1 MSNQYTYN
9 ILNDATPLG
18 GAEYPFLAQLGVK
31 WSLITQSVKQPQP
44 HAATPATFYQTQP
57 TLRWVSDN
65 SLHDLFVE
73 GMNTAEFFQ
82 ATGLV
87 LDMGQGGYVLS
98 KRLSRIMRSYF
109 VYGFFNPHQIKVEYL
124 QLDTQG
130 QKVWDGAGRIR
141 RSLLLR
147 LIDQLP
153 AHLPPAKRRQ
163 MVWELKHAQRVEFTL
178 MTERGQDKG
187 HAIVMDDLPAD
198 LVLPQDTKSQV
209 KLVNGQ
215 VFIGLTPVHSADEMR
230 LDIQSLINF
239 YPFFDVPQLAQ
250 WLNEEGKLFVQAVQS
265 GAVGEAMARLDP
277 DGSLA
282 DIERWHLHEYFVSG
296 GHTMWFGSMVRGLMN
311 QHLKRLG
318 NATLGKLRLPVP
330 GGRYYVMT
338 DAVGNR
344 KVGQGELCLDPKSGT
359 AWVNAEDW
367 CDHIAAVLGGADQD
381 DALWIFPFT
390 DHEGE
395 QKLLAWRSPNQC
407 GEYIIFR
414 PSADSHILTWATVTD
429 PILYPDADSRLLT
442 PRIDTVSV
450 NYLHLVDE
458 QTAGG
463 LGEGAEYSIEAM
475 QATLERA
482 RNNQGVL
489 GQYCNALM
497 LAKALYNQLPA
508 HPPAPLE
515 MVIDGSVKT
524 GVDLSPVR
532 EWCFAFSARI
542 IQRRTPIPAILQ
554 NRLSLTNR
562 RTSLLTSVDH
572 WLDRLVAVIQTHIQ
586 YFTEERESLIG
597 ETMPPVEVFD
607 HAMSQPDSLKIA
619 SEFVRQYNR
628 ILAQGRVSDEDWA
641 AHELAVEAS
650 MAFLSRHTVEE
661 QHHILLAVLAH
672 SYLGEQVG
680 RDGAAWQMGSE
691 DELPIARL
699 TLQALRT
706 IGLLDEIDELEQ
718 GGLIRYPVAHVLET
732 PLCSMGINGVWFN
745 WLRVWLMAQGQSLP
759 TGMADIPKNQ
769 AEWAKTKIA
778 QLTQTQFR
786 DFPLIIRDENGRKL
800 AYTTS
805 GNLFG
810 YISRD
815 SAGRVEE
822 GDQLIIQAAIAKDG
836 NLRVV
841 VR

>member
-1 MSNQYTYN
+1 MSNQYAYN
-9 ILNDATPLG
+9 ILNNKTPLG
-18 GAEYPFLAQLGVK
+18 GAEYPFLARLGVN
-31 WSLITQSVKQPQP
+31 WSLITQSVKEPQP

-73 GMNTAEFFQ
+73 GMTTAEFLR

-87 LDMGQGGYVLS
+87 LDMGKGGYVLS

-109 VYGFFNPHQIKVEYL
+109 IYGFFNPQQVAVDYL
-124 QLDTQG
+124 KLDARG
-130 QKVWDGAGRIR
+130 QKVWDGAGRIS

-153 AHLPPAKRRQ
+153 ANLPPAKRRQ
-163 MVWELKHAQRVEFTL
+163 MVWELKHAKRVEFTL
-178 MTERGQDKG
+178 MTEQGQDKG
-187 HAIVMDDLPAD
+187 HAMVMDDLRAD

-239 YPFFDVPQLAQ
+239 YPFFDLPQLAQ
-250 WLNEEGKLFVQAVQS
+250 WLDEEGKLFIQAVQS
-265 GAVGEAMARLDP
+265 GVVGEAMSRLDP

-338 DAVGNR
+338 DAVGDRN
-344 KVGQGELCLDPKSGT
+344 VGRGELCLDPASGT
-359 AWVNAEDW
+359 AWVNADDW
-367 CDHIAAVLGGADQD
+367 CDYIAGVLGGADQD

-390 DHEGE
+390 DHDGE

-407 GEYIIFR
+407 GEYVIFR
-414 PSADSHILTWATVTD
+414 PSPNSHILTWATVTD
-429 PILYPDADSRLLT
+429 PILYPGADSRLLV
-442 PRIDTVSV
+442 PRIDTASV
-450 NYLHLVDE
+450 NYLHLVNE

-463 LGEGAEYSIEAM
+463 LGEGENYSIDGM

-482 RNNQGVL
+482 RSNQGVL

-497 LAKALYNQLPA
+497 LAKALYNQLPT

-532 EWCFAFSARI
+532 EWCFGFSAQI
-542 IQRRTPIPAILQ
+542 VKQRTAIPAILQ

-562 RTSLLTSVDH
+562 RVSCLISMDH
-572 WLDRLVAVIQTHIQ
+572 WLDRLVAVIQSHIQ
-586 YFTEERESLIG
+586 DFTVERECLIG
-597 ETMPPVEVFD
+597 ETMPPVGIFD
-607 HAMSQPDSLKIA
+607 HAMNQPNSLKTA
-619 SEFVRQYNR
+619 SDFIRQYNQ
-628 ILAQGRVSDEDWA
+628 ILAQRRVSDEDWA
-641 AHELAVEAS
+641 AHEQAAEAS
-650 MAFLSRHTVEE
+650 MTFLLRHTVEE
-661 QHHILLAVLAH
+661 RHGILLAVLAH
-672 SYLGEQVG
+672 SYFGEQVG

-718 GGLIRYPVAHVLET
+718 VGLLRYPAAHVLET
-732 PLCSMGINGVWFN
+732 PLCSIGINGVWFN
-745 WLRVWLMAQGQSLP
+745 WLRVWLLAQGQPLP
-759 TGMADIPKNQ
+759 TSMTDVPKHQ
-769 AEWAKTKIA
+769 AEWAKIKIA

-786 DFPLIIRDENGRKL
+786 DFGLHIRDENGRKV
-800 AYTTS
+800 AYTAS

-822 GDQLIIQAAIAKDG
+822 GDQLIIQAAIARDG

-841 VR
+841 VH

>member
-1 MSNQYTYN
+1 MSNQYAYN
-9 ILNDATPLG
+9 ILNNETPLG
-18 GAEYPFLAQLGVK
+18 GAEYPFLAQLGLN

-44 HAATPATFYQTQP
+44 HAATSATFQQIQP

-73 GMNTAEFFQ
+73 GMNTAEFLR

-109 VYGFFNPHQIKVEYL
+109 IYGFFKPQQITVEYL
-124 QLDTQG
+124 NLDAHG

-141 RSLLLR
+141 RSLLVR

-153 AHLPPAKRRQ
+153 ANLTPAKRRQ

-187 HAIVMDDLPAD
+187 HAIVMEDLPAD
-198 LVLPQDTKSQV
+198 LVLPPDTKPQIE
-209 KLVNGQ
+209 LVNGQ

-239 YPFFDVPQLAQ
+239 YPFFDVPQLTQ
-250 WLNEEGKLFVQAVQS
+250 WLDEEGKLFTLAVQS
-265 GAVGEAMARLDP
+265 GAVGDAMSRLDP

-344 KVGQGELCLDPKSGT
+344 SIPRGEMCLEPTSGT

-390 DHEGE
+390 DYDGE

-407 GEYIIFR
+407 GEYVIFR
-414 PSADSHILTWATVTD
+414 PSADSHSLTWATVSD
-429 PILYPDADSRLLT
+429 PITYPSADSRLLM
-442 PRIDTVSV
+442 PRIDTATVD
-450 NYLHLVDE
+450 YLNLVDE
-458 QTAGG
+458 ATAGG
-463 LGEGAEYSIEAM
+463 LGEGEIYNIEGM
-475 QATLERA
+475 HATLERA
-482 RNNQGVL
+482 QNNQGVL

-497 LAKALYNQLPA
+497 LAKALYHDLPNN
-508 HPPAPLE
+508 PPASLE

-524 GVDLSPVR
+524 GVDLGPVR
-532 EWCFAFSARI
+532 AWCFGFSAQIVKQRI
-542 IQRRTPIPAILQ
+542 PIPAILQ
-554 NRLSLTNR
+554 NRLSLPNR
-562 RTSLLTSVDH
+562 RTSLLTSIDH
-572 WLDRLVAVIQTHIQ
+572 WLDRLVAVIQSHIQ
-586 YFTEERESLIG
+586 DFTAERERLIG
-597 ETMPPVEVFD
+597 ETMPPVEIFD

-619 SEFVRQYNR
+619 SDFIRQYNR
-628 ILAQGRVSDEDWA
+628 ILAQGRVSNEDWA
-641 AHELAVEAS
+641 AHEQAAEAS
-650 MAFLSRHTVEE
+650 MALLARYTLEERHG
-661 QHHILLAVLAH
+661 ILLAVLAH
-672 SYLGEQVG
+672 SYLGESVG

-691 DELPIARL
+691 DELPMARM
-699 TLQALRT
+699 TLQALRS
-706 IGLLDEIDELEQ
+706 IGLLDEIDQMEQ
-718 GGLIRYPVAHVLET
+718 GGLLRYPAAHILET
-732 PLCSMGINGVWFN
+732 PLCSIGINGVWFN
-745 WLRVWLMAQGQSLP
+745 WLRVWLSAQGQALP
-759 TGMADIPKNQ
+759 SSMADVPKSQ
-769 AEWAKTKIA
+769 AEWAKNKIA
-778 QLTQTQFR
+778 HLAQTQFR
-786 DFPLIIRDENGRKL
+786 DFGLHIRDENGRKV
-800 AYTTS
+800 AYTVH

-810 YISRD
+810 YLSRD
-815 SAGRVEE
+815 SAGRVAQ
-822 GDQLIIQAAIAKDG
+822 GDQLNIQAAIAQDG